1 MRFDFEIDESL
12 KRERNEKIE
21 KLYTDPLVQQFL
33 KKNDLNHDF
42 FDKHFSYFQ
51 DWVENVK
58 KCSGCQGIEF
68 CVQTI
73 PGKIKTIYLDDSGF
87 LEERYQS
94 CRRFKKFE
102 DEIVHRKNYRLSHLS
117 DNDYMID
124 LHKIEV
130 SNESQ
135 EYLLAYMQLLKSLE
149 QKKGIYLYGQPG
161 VGKSYMMAGA
171 ANFFAKSKKR
181 VSFIKVPL
189 FIQDIKQSMYD
200 NEYRQDM
207 IGHLRFSEVLVL
219 DDIGSEAITPWT
231 RDEILFP
238 ILDYRMNHELKTYF
252 TSNYTLE
259 ELEQHYCLRDKEN
272 GYVASLRL
280 MERIK
285 ALSTPVSL
293 LGKSRR

>member
-1 MRFDFEIDESL
+1 
-12 KRERNEKIE
+12 
-21 KLYTDPLVQQFL
+21 
-33 KKNDLNHDF
+33 
-42 FDKHFSYFQ
+42 
-51 DWVENVK
+51 
-58 KCSGCQGIEF
+58 
-68 CVQTI
+68 
-73 PGKIKTIYLDDSGF
+73 
-87 LEERYQS
+87 
-94 CRRFKKFE
+94 
-102 DEIVHRKNYRLSHLS
+102 
-117 DNDYMID
+117 
-124 LHKIEV
+124 
-130 SNESQ
+130 
-135 EYLLAYMQLLKSLE
+135 
-149 QKKGIYLYGQPG
+149 
-161 VGKSYMMAGA
+161 MMAGA

-272 GYVASLRL
+272 GYVASLPIGSLNMFNKYVKAILPKAKEVKL
-280 MERIK
+280 MKERVMK
-285 ALSTPVSL
+285 ELKDAEKDKGTFRCRYLAVTGGSMRALRSVLVSL
-293 LGKSRR
+293 KWIAKDCYEFDSNLLKELTKYLLEDEERCAHLFLKVKPDRIHTLFCGLVIIDTIAQYTQAEKIQVSMNGVREGYLIERVIGEQNAKKISVYTKS

>member
-1 MRFDFEIDESL
+1 MF
-12 KRERNEKIE
+12 
-21 KLYTDPLVQQFL
+21 KLF
-33 KKNDLNHDF
+33 
-42 FDKHFSYFQ
+42 
-51 DWVENVK
+51 
-58 KCSGCQGIEF
+58 
-68 CVQTI
+68 

-102 DEIVHRKNYRLSHLS
+102 DEMHIEKNYRLSHLS

-200 NEYRQDM
+200 NEYSPGYD
-207 IGHLRFSEVLVL
+207 
-219 DDIGSEAITPWT
+219 WT
-231 RDEILFP
+231 SSF
-238 ILDYRMNHELKTYF
+238 
-252 TSNYTLE
+252 
-259 ELEQHYCLRDKEN
+259 
-272 GYVASLRL
+272 
-280 MERIK
+280 
-285 ALSTPVSL
+285 
-293 LGKSRR
+293 